1 MMRVVNE
8 KEFADAIASGV
19 VLVDFYAD
27 WCGPCKMIAPIL
39 KDMAKQYEGKLEIIK
54 VDVDV
59 EGGLAQKYGVMSIPT
74 LILFKDGKPV
84 GQTMGFQAK
93 PMLEKFVAKAGI

>member
-1 MMRVVNE
+1 MRVVNE

-59 EGGLAQKYGVMSIPT
+59 EGSI
-74 LILFKDGKPV
+74 K
-84 GQTMGFQAK
+84 
-93 PMLEKFVAKAGI
+93 

>member
-1 MMRVVNE
+1 MRVVNE

-84 GQTMGFQAK
+84 GQTMG
-93 PMLEKFVAKAGI
+93 